1 MSLGTPPEDGA
12 PHPAELEDDP
22 DFVAPVLEPASRPS
36 AQGRRAHKASQIK
49 PPHSLE
55 AEREVLAA
63 AFIDSATVRAIA
75 AELRA
80 GHFYADR
87 HRLVFEAVVDL
98 HERGVAVDLVTAL
111 QALSDRGTLERAGG
125 IRTLSEL
132 LDRSGTVTNLEHY
145 IAIVRDKARLRHIL
159 DAARDIEARALGDV
173 ADVDAFVDEVSTG
186 WQRII
191 GEVQATH
198 DIELL
203 SVADRKGRGEDWLG
217 EAPPEARI
225 LLRNRDGSPFA
236 RAQRVGAIVAPGG
249 TGKTFALIDLAQSI
263 ACGNDWLDTYR
274 VEQRGKVFLGLGEE
288 DADEIRRRLHA
299 ASRRL
304 GESDR
309 AWVEENLF
317 PMGFMG
323 RRVSLMERGADGNM
337 VGSPWYRQL
346 RETLEKH
353 GPWRAIILDPW
364 SRWGGPDA
372 ENDAHAATV
381 GISLLESLLMLP
393 GEPSVFV
400 AHHTR
405 KLVAGAKADANN
417 TRGHSAFTDGVRWSV
432 ELSKR
437 GASRLL
443 QLEVTKTNNTV
454 PGGVLLLARGK
465 GGVLRPATPVEIAEA
480 DEAERAGR
488 LRRPRLEGANSL

>member
-1 MSLGTPPEDGA
+1 MSLGTPPDDGA
-12 PHPAELEDDP
+12 PHPAELEDAD
-22 DFVAPVLEPASRPS
+22 VVGHASEPSSRP
-36 AQGRRAHKASQIK
+36 APQVRRAHEPSLK
-49 PPHSLE
+49 PPHSLD

-63 AFIDSATVRAIA
+63 AFIDSATVRIIA
-75 AELRA
+75 SKLRS
-80 GHFYADR
+80 GHFFADR

-98 HERGVAVDLVTAL
+98 LERGVAVDLVTTL

-145 IAIVRDKARLRHIL
+145 IAIVLDKARLRHII
-159 DAARDIEARALGDV
+159 DTARDIEARALGDV
-173 ADVDAFVDEVSTG
+173 ADVDAFVDEVATG
-186 WQRII
+186 WQRTI

-203 SVADRKGRGEDWLG
+203 SVADRKDRGEDWLG

-249 TGKTFALIDLAQSI
+249 TGKTFALIDLALSI
-263 ACGNDWLDTYR
+263 ACGAPWLDTYR

-288 DADEIRRRLHA
+288 DDDEIRRRAHA
-299 ASRRL
+299 IARRF
-304 GESDR
+304 GETDR
-309 AWVEENLF
+309 QWVEENLF
-317 PMGFMG
+317 PKGFMG
-323 RRVSLMERGADGNM
+323 QRVSLMERGHDGNM
-337 VGSPWYRQL
+337 VPSPWYRQL

-381 GISLLESLLMLP
+381 GISLLESLLLLP
-393 GEPSVFV
+393 GEPNVFV

-405 KLVAGAKADANN
+405 KMVAGTKADVNN
-417 TRGHSAFTDGVRWSV
+417 TRGSSAFIDGVRWSV

-437 GASRLL
+437 GKSKLL

-454 PGGVLLLARGK
+454 PGPMMVLSRGK
-465 GGVLRPATPVEIAEA
+465 GGTLRPASPVEIAEA
-480 DEAERAGR
+480 EEMELAGR
-488 LRRPRLEGANSL
+488 RRRSEGANSL